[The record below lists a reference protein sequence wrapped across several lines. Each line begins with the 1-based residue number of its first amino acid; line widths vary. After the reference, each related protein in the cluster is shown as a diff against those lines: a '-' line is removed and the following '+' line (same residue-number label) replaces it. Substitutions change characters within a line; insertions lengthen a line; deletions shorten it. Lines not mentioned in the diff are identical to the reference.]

1 MPKPKIAIR
10 EKKEDYKTSN
20 FNILN
25 STSKVIT
32 EPVPGNMYIALE
44 DGRLVPIKSSQITQI
59 VSSPG
64 KLINQNLQEVSTSG
78 DEIKLKDLP
87 IKIAKSISI
96 SPELTKEA
104 MVVQTAQ
111 RTLYENKPQTSKIV
125 VKRKSDNVSDIHP
138 NKKINDAEPELSQ
151 KEIENYDIK
160 AVTDHIDVYD
170 LSDNEDEELNDLF
183 TDNNSLTESGEDE
196 YTTPEYLY
204 DEPLDDGNGEDNT
217 FLSDLEYYDDN
228 DSNVLH
234 EEANS
239 NVHDSR
245 LASLGKQGSDEE
257 INEDKKVSCENPSKL
272 TIAKPTV
279 ILVNTPKA
287 TRPDGILKHRSDAQ
301 SSLTLKIGPKTSLN
315 SIQKSVSTPQ
325 CSSTR
330 KFAGTT
336 KSTKTAFSKIPR
348 INERFPDLPIPTN
361 INQYG
366 DCLKTKL
373 GRYHYG
379 LTLNDPPTQ
388 FFQGV
393 LKGASGQ
400 TLAAMFGD
408 SHLISRFDGIPL
420 EDLSHLAIDTTFR
433 VIPDSTIG
441 VNHVMTISLLFNNQ
455 TYPLWYAITS
465 CSSTE
470 LYKRI
475 LIEFQQHA
483 LDWPFKSILLNDDPM
498 LCKAILAVF
507 PDIELYGSWYFYCYS
522 IWKEIIINNLTER
535 CKQDTN
541 LMTAVKLLMV
551 VPYLPPL
558 KDTPSS
564 ITMFEGFQVVKDFAR
579 ENKLPKE
586 FFRVM
591 DYVAAFWFN
600 IVKTNNF
607 TTYGK
612 HTCALN
618 FVEITQ
624 LALLAYMKPKGNVWN
639 LTQSFQCVAK
649 MTSAEFDRYLNGKP
663 PVLKKNRGR
672 RFNVRIRQNMK
683 RLQTGNYNVKKFLE
697 MSIIYCEEMLDIFL
711 HPLYPTS
718 LYDKSNY
725 IHTEGW
731 KIKIIDS

>member
-1 MPKPKIAIR
+1 MAATPPEKLEHKDHQLPWSHPHNSSACAVFCFRTMCKPFKLRWMLILQCPLQLKADQSPPPVEDSIQGSKKDKPFLGCHSDQHPPTWHPFFFLPPDNSPKHKCRSEHRDTLGPLLFLCNL
-10 EKKEDYKTSN
+10 KKLQGVIQLKLM
-20 FNILN
+20 FHLN
-25 STSKVIT
+25 LGHSMDVQ
-32 EPVPGNMYIALE
+32 E
-44 DGRLVPIKSSQITQI
+44 
-59 VSSPG
+59 
-64 KLINQNLQEVSTSG
+64 QNLTNRKCRDSGLTNPARSVSF
-78 DEIKLKDLP
+78 
-87 IKIAKSISI
+87 
-96 SPELTKEA
+96 
-104 MVVQTAQ
+104 TA
-111 RTLYENKPQTSKIV
+111 
-125 VKRKSDNVSDIHP
+125 
-138 NKKINDAEPELSQ
+138 
-151 KEIENYDIK
+151 
-160 AVTDHIDVYD
+160 
-170 LSDNEDEELNDLF
+170 
-183 TDNNSLTESGEDE
+183 
-196 YTTPEYLY
+196 
-204 DEPLDDGNGEDNT
+204 
-217 FLSDLEYYDDN
+217 
-228 DSNVLH
+228 
-234 EEANS
+234 
-239 NVHDSR
+239 
-245 LASLGKQGSDEE
+245 
-257 INEDKKVSCENPSKL
+257 
-272 TIAKPTV
+272 
-279 ILVNTPKA
+279 A
-287 TRPDGILKHRSDAQ
+287 TR
-301 SSLTLKIGPKTSLN
+301 
-315 SIQKSVSTPQ
+315 SVEP
-325 CSSTR
+325 
-330 KFAGTT
+330 
-336 KSTKTAFSKIPR
+336 
-348 INERFPDLPIPTN
+348 
-361 INQYG
+361 
-366 DCLKTKL
+366 
-373 GRYHYG
+373 
-379 LTLNDPPTQ
+379 
-388 FFQGV
+388 
-393 LKGASGQ
+393 
-400 TLAAMFGD
+400 
-408 SHLISRFDGIPL
+408 
-420 EDLSHLAIDTTFR
+420 
-433 VIPDSTIG
+433 
-441 VNHVMTISLLFNNQ
+441 
-455 TYPLWYAITS
+455 
-465 CSSTE
+465 
-470 LYKRI
+470 
-475 LIEFQQHA
+475 
-483 LDWPFKSILLNDDPM
+483 
-498 LCKAILAVF
+498 
-507 PDIELYGSWYFYCYS
+507 S